1 MSFAGTDS
9 EEDGTPD
16 HDEPAVQHDQARSGE
31 SHVGHDR
38 QGGGP
43 AHDVTCQRGKALTN
57 MLKKTC
63 RSFKRCSR
71 HRPCSWYK
79 GARRDHIARN
89 QTSL

>member
-43 AHDVTCQRGKALTN
+43 AHDVTCQRGEALTDL
-57 MLKKTC
+57 LKKLAGALNVA
-63 RSFKRCSR
+63 
-71 HRPCSWYK
+71 HVIDLAVGIK
-79 GARRDHIARN
+79 GACLDNSTNPNII
-89 QTSL
+89 